1 MGHDGDIEME
11 PVGKRVITD
20 KAGHPVAVQVD
31 YREWLRIERAL
42 QLSSYARQQTTD
54 LARFS
59 GALRFQEDPVAYQR
73 RIRREW
79 T

>member
-1 MGHDGDIEME
+1 MRNRGHIEME
-11 PVGKRVITD
+11 RVEKRVITD
-20 KAGHPVAVQVD
+20 EAGHAVAVQLD

-42 QLSSYARQQTTD
+42 RLSGHAHQQTTD
-54 LARFS
+54 LARLS
-59 GALRFQEDPVAYQR
+59 GTLRLQEDPLAYQR

>member
-1 MGHDGDIEME
+1 MPHRGHIEME
-11 PVGKRVITD
+11 RVEKQVITD
-20 KAGHPVAVQVD
+20 EAGHPVAIQLD

-42 QLSSYARQQTTD
+42 QLSSHARQQTTD

-59 GALRFQEDPVAYQR
+59 GALRFREDPLAYQR
-73 RIRREW
+73 RMRREW